1 MDVTSWTYTRR
12 TPHNMASVKGRVGFE
27 PDGWTH
33 SKPYALRPCYPA
45 VWGGGCR
52 ESIDY
57 KRAKTPPR
65 LMNGASTL
73 LKRGGSRTR
82 GKRRCHRAKA
92 AAPAS
97 SLFRPRPPASARV
110 RPRPPASARVSLP
123 VHGLPASQTE
133 SSKSRGSR
141 RRPRHPVLC
150 GRLRASA
157 AKRRWHSSG
166 TRR

>member
-1 MDVTSWTYTRR
+1 MDVHHRR

-110 RPRPPASARVSLP
+110 SLP